1 MLQASLT
8 GTLFIYQ
15 GQEIGMTNLPR
26 SWSID
31 EYKDINTINY
41 YKDFKEN
48 MVMNLILNNVKK
60 IIRCD

>member
-41 YKDFKEN
+41 YKDFKEKYGN
-48 MVMNLILNNVKK
+48 EPDFKQREENY
-60 IIRCD
+60 